1 MEIFGGLP
9 TEILNLILADYANK
23 MKYRNGVWMGQLKTI
38 RLRTMNLKLDKL
50 YRKWNKMIWPLTMQ
64 EGLQITRWNKK
75 YRIDKIVGEQ
85 NVLTMVKFRKHHV
98 MSNPNLTM
106 VIFAY

>member
-1 MEIFGGLP
+1 
-9 TEILNLILADYANK
+9 
-23 MKYRNGVWMGQLKTI
+23 MKYRNGVWMGQLKTV

-50 YRKWNKMIWPLTMQ
+50 YRKWSKMVWPLTMQ

-75 YRIDKIVGEQ
+75 YRIDKIVGVQ
-85 NVLTMVKFRKHHV
+85 NVLTMVKFRKDNHV